1 MSMETSDSGS
11 DGGLGTWWWAAMT
24 LVVLVVLGLVW
35 VLFAGRDSESAA
47 PTGSTA
53 TPSAGVGS
61 TPAQT
66 PAASSKSE
74 PATAQWPDAGCHGT
88 PASPVP
94 PAEALTD
101 LTWEPVLT
109 SALPSSNTVGPARVD
124 GPVRTCYQHSPA
136 GALMAAVNINVA
148 LFVPEQGEK
157 VIEAQVTTG
166 PGKDDRLAALAR
178 SDGQPGN
185 IVGYRIGACVP
196 ARCNVEVVTSGQGV
210 YGAGLVPM
218 VWSEGDWK
226 IDGSL
231 PSPSAGLVQGIPQ
244 GFTPWGAGA

>member
-1 MSMETSDSGS
+1 METSDSGS

-136 GALMAAVNINVA
+136 GALMAAVNIQVA
-148 LFVPEQGEK
+148 QYLPPDGAK
-157 VIEAQVTTG
+157 ALEAQVTAG
-166 PGKDDRLAALAR
+166 AGRDEMLAALAR
-178 SDGQPGN
+178 SEGQPGN
-185 IVGYRIGACVP
+185 IAGYRIGACVP
-196 ARCNVEVVTSGQGV
+196 TRCNVELATSGQGLYAAAV
-210 YGAGLVPM
+210 VPLV
-218 VWSEGDWK
+218 WDSGDWK
-226 IDGSL
+226 IDGSDAM
-231 PSPSAGLVQGIPQ
+231 PVGGLVAGIPQ
-244 GFTPWGAGA
+244 GFTPWGPTS